1 MTIHDRERI
10 SRHSTTQTPRSS
22 AARRNTARRVLYY
35 LTMIR
40 SSRFRTWAWVRPLA
54 VLTTL
59 SVFGCVSGQDEESAL
74 FRGDQAAA
82 RGELDEALAEY
93 RLAARQS
100 SEDPSTLSRVAHTYA
115 QMGRVEEARD
125 YYREAV
131 LHDPAMA
138 DQAASDLLFLA
149 REAAAREDLF
159 GVASALEAAME
170 FRPGVSVS
178 ELALPLARHYFANGE
193 QGRSLPYYQT
203 AMAAMTDSIP
213 AVIYEAAGAYEEV
226 GDCRR
231 ALLHYEQYRG
241 MLRRWQRG
249 EVDWKIGNC
258 SFRLAQE
265 LRATGDTEDALIHV
279 ERTLELG
286 EPRNIQ
292 AQAHFERGE
301 ILSGLGRCEEAMEA
315 FLAVRGASQT
325 ATNPL
330 VERAQW
336 RYDEL
341 RFVSPSDEFLSLGG
355 C

>member
-1 MTIHDRERI
+1 MSEASSNRA
-10 SRHSTTQTPRSS
+10 SRSVWRRFLV
-22 AARRNTARRVLYY
+22 AAV
-35 LTMIR
+35 
-40 SSRFRTWAWVRPLA
+40 
-54 VLTTL
+54 TL
-59 SVFGCVSGQDEESAL
+59 SVFGCISGQDEESVL
-74 FRGDQAAA
+74 LRGDQAVA

-93 RLAARQS
+93 RLAARQGA
-100 SEDPSTLSRVAHTYA
+100 EDPVTLARVAHTYV
-115 QMGRVEEARD
+115 QMGRVEEAGD
-125 YYREAV
+125 FYRQAV
-131 LHDPAMA
+131 LHDTAMA

-149 REAAAREDLF
+149 REAAERNDLF

-170 FRPGVSVS
+170 FQPGVSVN
-178 ELALPLARHYFANGE
+178 ELALPMARHYFATGE

-213 AVIYEAAGAYEEV
+213 EVIYEVAGAYEVV

-258 SFRLAQE
+258 SFRRAQE
-265 LRATGDTEDALIHV
+265 LRSDGESEDALLHID
-279 ERTLELG
+279 RTLELG

-301 ILSGLGRCEEAMEA
+301 ILSSLGRCDEAMEA
-315 FLAVRGASQT
+315 FLAVREASQT
-325 ATNPL
+325 PTNPL

-341 RFVSPSDEFLSLGG
+341 RFVAPSGEFLDLGG

>member
-1 MTIHDRERI
+1 MITRL
-10 SRHSTTQTPRSS
+10 SF
-22 AARRNTARRVLYY
+22 AA
-35 LTMIR
+35 
-40 SSRFRTWAWVRPLA
+40 A
-54 VLTTL
+54 VTL
-59 SVFGCVSGQDEESAL
+59 SALGCIAGQDDESVL
-74 FRGDQAAA
+74 LRGDQAAA

-93 RLAARQS
+93 RLAARQDS
-100 SEDPSTLSRVAHTYA
+100 DDPVTLARVAHTYVE
-115 QMGRVEEARD
+115 MGRVEEASNF
-125 YYREAV
+125 YRQAV
-131 LHDPAMA
+131 LHDSTMA
-138 DQAASDLLFLA
+138 DQAASDLVFLA
-149 REAAAREDLF
+149 RAAAEREDLF

-170 FRPGVSVS
+170 FQPGVSAS

-213 AVIYEAAGAYEEV
+213 DVIYEVAGAYEVV

-231 ALLHYEQYRG
+231 ALLHYEQYRS

-265 LRATGDTEDALIHV
+265 LRAEGDSEDALAHL

-286 EPRNIQ
+286 IPRNIQ
-292 AQAHFERGE
+292 AQAYFERGE
-301 ILSGLGRCEEAMEA
+301 ILSAAGRCDEAMEA
-315 FLAVRGASQT
+315 FLAVREASQT
-325 ATNPL
+325 PTNPL

-341 RFVSPSDEFLSLGG
+341 RFVSPSGDFPSLGG